1 MEFQPPE
8 RKHSHAQEQIC
19 EPRPTFSGRCISILD
34 HRVYDPEYHDYH
46 QWDNNEVVYYQRWEG
61 ETHRRHE
68 NFRRRNREEQNEYWN
83 WRHRHE
89 RDHDRH

>member
-1 MEFQPPE
+1 MRTSAPFFWPLHFYSPPLTIGCAV
-8 RKHSHAQEQIC
+8 RGSY
-19 EPRPTFSGRCISILD
+19 
-34 HRVYDPEYHDYH
+34 RVYDPEYHDYH